1 MNDYI
6 YHHSFFF
13 FYHIHVGT
21 LVLQQKDKRI
31 AAEDLAQKNIPDWKK
46 RSHLDTISLTE
57 GKHLRH
63 SSQHTGLQR
72 SEVMMTNE
80 WPRSPKRPKEEPLE
94 SFSRG
99 TGDIFTSPEATTI
112 KAVDCKLFLHMTQ
125 PVALRLLWNKYYV
138 LSAQGLKVK
147 EDKNSSD
154 FNHVFFCTFPFFL
167 IIVATVV

>member
-1 MNDYI
+1 M
-6 YHHSFFF
+6 
-13 FYHIHVGT
+13 
-21 LVLQQKDKRI
+21 I

-99 TGDIFTSPEATTI
+99 TGDIFTSPEATTE
-112 KAVDCKLFLHMTQ
+112 KAADYKLCLHKTQ
-125 PVALRLLWNKYYV
+125 PVALTLLWIKYSSWV
-138 LSAQGLKVK
+138 EGKHM
-147 EDKNSSD
+147 NSND
-154 FNHVFFCTFPFFL
+154 FNHVLFCTFPFF
-167 IIVATVV
+167 IIIIANVDWVVLKTTQHVSNFKITS